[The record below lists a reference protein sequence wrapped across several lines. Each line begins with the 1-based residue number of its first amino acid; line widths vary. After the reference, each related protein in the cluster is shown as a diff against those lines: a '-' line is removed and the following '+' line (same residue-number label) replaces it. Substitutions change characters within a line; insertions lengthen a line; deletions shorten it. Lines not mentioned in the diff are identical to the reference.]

1 MCLAFIERWQINWNR
16 LGSNWRATPAEMDT
30 DNIEA
35 IEAHRAD
42 TQQCSRPKIRQRDDD
57 DANLISCN

>member
-1 MCLAFIERWQINWNR
+1 MANQLEPTGQQLA
-16 LGSNWRATPAEMDT
+16 ATPAEMDT
-30 DNIEA
+30 HNIEA

-42 TQQCSRPKIRQRDDD
+42 TQQCSRSKIRQRDDD

>member
-35 IEAHRAD
+35 IEAHRVD
-42 TQQCSRPKIRQRDDD
+42 TQQCSRSKIRQRYDD